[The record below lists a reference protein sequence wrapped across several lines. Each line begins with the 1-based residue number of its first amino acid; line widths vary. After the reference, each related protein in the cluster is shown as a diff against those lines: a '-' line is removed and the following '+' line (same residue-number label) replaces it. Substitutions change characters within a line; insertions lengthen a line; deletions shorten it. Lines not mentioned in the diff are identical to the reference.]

1 MKRLYDKSKLWF
13 ALVWII
19 VYVVGTSIVDGLT
32 QTHGATLGFHLVLS
46 LVLLAFLKQQGLF
59 REYGLCRPKAKAKC
73 FLFYIPLIAVSTVN
87 FWFGV
92 QLNEPIHEAV
102 FFALS
107 MVCVGFLEE
116 LIFRGFLFKAMAKD
130 GITSAIIVSSL
141 TFGIGHI
148 VNLINGSGADLVS
161 NLCQVV
167 YAIAFGY
174 LCVILFHRGGSLL
187 PCIAAHSFVNAT
199 SVFQGDVT
207 QAQQFL
213 SAAVLTVVPL
223 IYAIV
228 LQKMLPKETE
238 KAC

>member
-1 MKRLYDKSKLWF
+1 MKKLYEKSKIWF
-13 ALVWII
+13 AVVWII
-19 VYVVGTSIVDGLT
+19 IYVVGPSIVDCLT
-32 QTHGATLGFHLVLS
+32 QTHGATLGFHLALS
-46 LVLLAFLKQQGLF
+46 LILLAFLKQQGLF
-59 REYGLCRPKAKAKC
+59 REFGLCKAKYPAKK
-73 FLFYIPLIAVSTVN
+73 FLFYLPLIAISTVN

-92 QLNEPIHEAV
+92 RLNEPVHEAV
-102 FFALS
+102 FVALS

-116 LIFRGFLFKAMAKD
+116 LNFRGFLFKAMAKD
-130 GITSAIIVSSL
+130 GITSAIIVSSV

-161 NLCQVV
+161 NLCQVI